1 MLVDNV
7 NTSQASSGS
16 GVMPDTARGLHNGTT
31 MWPADTDVIFS
42 GTHKVTLNLQLP
54 LMREIILDAFENV
67 RVSLLFTDAFPDAVA
82 ALAVVRVGLVAA
94 ATERVPRASDIYKR
108 LLCDADYMAKMI
120 RLVSRIILVKML
132 LTRRQCLQPRA
143 RISLIRAEV
152 KERCTAIIRTDFLAL
167 GSAQKIAQVVEK
179 QLLDYKYTFPA
190 VGNVRITF
198 SANIS

>member
-1 MLVDNV
+1 
-7 NTSQASSGS
+7 
-16 GVMPDTARGLHNGTT
+16 
-31 MWPADTDVIFS
+31 
-42 GTHKVTLNLQLP
+42 
-54 LMREIILDAFENV
+54 
-67 RVSLLFTDAFPDAVA
+67 
-82 ALAVVRVGLVAA
+82 
-94 ATERVPRASDIYKR
+94 
-108 LLCDADYMAKMI
+108 
-120 RLVSRIILVKML
+120 ML

-179 QLLDYKYTFPA
+179 QLLDYKYTFPT